1 MLITLIYLL
10 AGNLSNRTVYAIYH
24 DVVRNFAE
32 IASWYQR
39 FAQAEAHGRSPLYEQ
54 LALEIA
60 GDESTLEFLSA
71 FPRDKQQPNL
81 LFAAVRYVCGM
92 PRDWNHFRT
101 SLLVNHR
108 TIREVMM
115 KRRTQTNEPARC
127 ATLLP
132 LLALLPQP
140 LALLEIGASAGL
152 CLLPDLY
159 AYEYND
165 TVHISPIAG
174 AGVVPPTFTC
184 MTNAHTPLPGRN
196 IDFVWRR
203 GLDLEPLRV
212 HDRNDVAW
220 LEALVWPGEQDR
232 CDRLRQA
239 LDVARRNPP
248 HVTRGDL
255 RLDLTSVAAEAP
267 ADATLVIFHTAV
279 LAYVG
284 LREERTDLAEAI
296 AHIRARWISNEAPA
310 FSPCDDE
317 KVKAKC
323 PVGQFLLAENKRAI
337 AYTDPHGRSIH
348 WLSNHD

>member
-1 MLITLIYLL
+1 
-10 AGNLSNRTVYAIYH
+10 V
-24 DVVRNFAE
+24 
-32 IASWYQR
+32 
-39 FAQAEAHGRSPLYEQ
+39 EAHGRSPLYERW
-54 LALEIA
+54 ALEIA

-71 FPRDKQQPNL
+71 FPRAQQQPNL
-81 LFAAVRYVCGM
+81 LFAAVRFLCGM

-115 KRRTQTNEPARC
+115 RRRAQTNEPARC

-165 TVHISPIAG
+165 MVHISPTAG
-174 AGVVPPTFTC
+174 AGVASPTFSC
-184 MTNAHTPLPGRN
+184 MTNAHIPLPVRN
-196 IDFVWRR
+196 LDVVWRR

-232 CDRLRQA
+232 GDRLRQA

-248 HVTRGDL
+248 SVTRGDM
-255 RLDLTSVAAEAP
+255 RFDLTSVAAVAP
-267 ADATLVIFHTAV
+267 PEATLVIFHTAV
-279 LAYVG
+279 LAYAAA
-284 LREERTDLAEAI
+284 REERTDLAKAI
-296 AHIRARWISNEAPA
+296 ARIRAIWISNEVPA

-317 KVKAKC
+317 QVKAEC
-323 PVGQFLLAENKRAI
+323 PVGQFLLAENKRPI
-337 AYTDPHGRSIH
+337 AYTDPHGRSHSLAGEARLITVIDEESPITFKAPPR
-348 WLSNHD
+348 LFCPVILRAPR